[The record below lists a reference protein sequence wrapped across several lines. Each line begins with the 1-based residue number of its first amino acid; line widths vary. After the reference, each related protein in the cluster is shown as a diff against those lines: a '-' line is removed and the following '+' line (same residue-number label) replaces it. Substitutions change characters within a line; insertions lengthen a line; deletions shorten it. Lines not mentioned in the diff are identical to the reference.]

1 MNKNEKSNN
10 NANNGNPTSITGDG
24 ATIYMSGCGEDFY
37 PGKNPKQIDI
47 IKSQRAVIER
57 LQIQIDKM
65 QEQAKADGERFSEV
79 LRIKNKLMDLLLE
92 DRKFLQKKLNDTE

>member
-1 MNKNEKSNN
+1 MIEK
-10 NANNGNPTSITGDG
+10 
-24 ATIYMSGCGEDFY
+24 
-37 PGKNPKQIDI
+37 
-47 IKSQRAVIER
+47 

-92 DRKFLQKKLNDTE
+92 DRKLLQKKLNDTE

>member
-1 MNKNEKSNN
+1 MNKNDNSTTS
-10 NANNGNPTSITGDG
+10 ATNGSPTTITGNY
-24 ATIYMSGCGEDFY
+24 ATINIDGREDYFR
-37 PGKNPKQIDI
+37 GRTPKQIDI

-65 QEQAKADGERFSEV
+65 QEQAKEDGERFSEV

>member
-1 MNKNEKSNN
+1 
-10 NANNGNPTSITGDG
+10 
-24 ATIYMSGCGEDFY
+24 MSGCGEDFY
-37 PGKNPKQIDI
+37 HGKNPKQIDI
-47 IKSQRAVIER
+47 IKSQRAVIEK

-92 DRKFLQKKLNDTE
+92 DRKLLQKKLNDTE

>member
-1 MNKNEKSNN
+1 MQITETRQVSRET
-10 NANNGNPTSITGDG
+10 GQQSI
-24 ATIYMSGCGEDFY
+24 C
-37 PGKNPKQIDI
+37 PGVVKIFIMGKILSRDI

-65 QEQAKADGERFSEV
+65 QEQARMDGERFSEV

-92 DRKFLQKKLNDTE
+92 DRKLLQKKVEDI